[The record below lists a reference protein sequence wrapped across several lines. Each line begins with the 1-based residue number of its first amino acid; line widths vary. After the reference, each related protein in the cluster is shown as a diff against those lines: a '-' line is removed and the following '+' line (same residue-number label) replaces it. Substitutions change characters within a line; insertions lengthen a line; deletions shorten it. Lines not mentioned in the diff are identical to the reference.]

1 MKLNPLLCSFA
12 VCSLAACATLLPP
25 LASAAPAAHPG
36 HHKSTAARPSYL
48 LRQPKPKARAFILNG
63 AAPGTDPNRM
73 DHMAIGSKM
82 HPERM
87 DHMNVAP
94 PVRRAPV
101 TPK

>member
-1 MKLNPLLCSFA
+1 MKLNPLL
-12 VCSLAACATLLPP
+12 CSLAACATLLPP

-48 LRQPKPKARAFILNG
+48 LRQPKPKGKAFILNG
-63 AAPGTDPNRM
+63 AAPGRDPNRM

>member
-1 MKLNPLLCSFA
+1 MKLNLL
-12 VCSLAACATLLPP
+12 VYSLAACATLLPP

-36 HHKSTAARPSYL
+36 HHKSTAAKSSHP
-48 LRQPKPKARAFILNG
+48 LRQPKPKGRAFLLNG
-63 AAPGTDPNRM
+63 AATGRDPNRM

-87 DHMNVAP
+87 DHMNAAP